1 MDFYIIQQSEEYP
14 VRAARLIL
22 RTSTVQQNRGGFM
35 QQSNVLAKP
44 SNKAVK
50 RSRLWTNIVQYRYMY
65 VLAIPGIL
73 FFLLFKFVP
82 MWGLILAFLEYNPY
96 TGFAGSQ
103 WVGLKHFQ
111 ELFGDRNF
119 YIMLRNTFAINL
131 FGLILM
137 FPVPIFLSLM
147 LNEVR
152 HEVFKKLN
160 QSIVYLPHFLSWVVV
175 VSMTFFILS
184 SDVGII
190 NKLLS
195 DAGIERITFLSEP
208 NYFWALITL
217 QNMWKEAG
225 WGTIIFLA
233 AMAGVDPQRY
243 EAAVV
248 DGASRF
254 RQIWHITLPAIRP
267 TIVILLILRLGHMA
281 DVGFEQVLLMM
292 NPLVISVAEVFDTY
306 AYTHGILK
314 GQVSVGVT
322 VGMFKGVVGLILV
335 LTANYTVKKM
345 GQEGIY

>member
-1 MDFYIIQQSEEYP
+1 
-14 VRAARLIL
+14 
-22 RTSTVQQNRGGFM
+22 M
-35 QQSNVLAKP
+35 QQTNVMSK
-44 SNKAVK
+44 SGKKAAA
-50 RSRLWTNIVQYRYMY
+50 RSRLWVNILNYKYMY
-65 VLAIPGIL
+65 ILALPGVLYFI
-73 FFLLFKFVP
+73 LFKFVP
-82 MWGLILAFLEYNPY
+82 MWGLLLAFLDYNPY
-96 TGFAGSQ
+96 SGFSGSE
-103 WVGLKHFQ
+103 WIGLKNFK
-111 ELFGDRNF
+111 ELFADSNF
-119 YIMLRNTFAINL
+119 YIMLRNTFAINI

-184 SDVGII
+184 SEIGIV

-195 DAGIERITFLSEP
+195 DAGYERILFLSNP
-208 NYFWALITL
+208 NYFWGLITV

-267 TIVILLILRLGHMA
+267 TILILLILRLGHMA
-281 DVGFEQVLLMM
+281 DVGFEQVLLML
-292 NPLVISVAEVFDTY
+292 NPLVMSVAEVFDTY

-314 GQVSVGVT
+314 GQISVGVT

-335 LTANYTVKKM
+335 LASNYTVKKM
-345 GQEGIY
+345 GQDGIY